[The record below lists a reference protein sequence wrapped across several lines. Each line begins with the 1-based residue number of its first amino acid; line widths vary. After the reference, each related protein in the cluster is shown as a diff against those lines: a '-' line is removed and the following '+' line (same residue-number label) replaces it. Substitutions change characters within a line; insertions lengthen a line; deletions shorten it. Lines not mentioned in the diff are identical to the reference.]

1 MAYTQQYSVN
11 EAFLLFIWLD
21 TSILTCVQ
29 WTFRRKGSVKGGTDL
44 QHNKKGV
51 VNYWREIEK
60 ELPLHSVRLQSISQI
75 ASKHIIDEL
84 LCHCSK
90 FEFLFL
96 MMQVILEQYR

>member
-75 ASKHIIDEL
+75 AIVTQDMRYHSIAR
-84 LCHCSK
+84 SR
-90 FEFLFL
+90 
-96 MMQVILEQYR
+96 VVYRTFRLRVCNQ